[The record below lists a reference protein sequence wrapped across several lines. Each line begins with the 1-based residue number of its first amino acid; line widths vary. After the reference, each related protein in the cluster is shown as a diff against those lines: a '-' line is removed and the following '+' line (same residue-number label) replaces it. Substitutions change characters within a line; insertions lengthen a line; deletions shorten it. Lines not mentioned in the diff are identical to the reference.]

1 MEVYVNSS
9 GGSKMAKKRIRKI
22 LVLAIA
28 DCRDCD
34 WEETDYRI
42 AQKEARKHAMKTG
55 HTVDLD
61 TGYIQTYNQK

>member
-1 MEVYVNSS
+1 MR
-9 GGSKMAKKRIRKI
+9 KRRIRRC

-34 WEETDYRI
+34 WEETDYQI
-42 AQKEARKHAMKTG
+42 AQKEARKHAIKTG

-61 TGYIQTYNQK
+61 TGYIQTYNLKEELQKS